1 MQNNSIYVGLSS
13 LITLERRMD
22 AIAHNVANVS
32 TVGFRGEGT
41 KFSSIV
47 SDKASDD
54 VSFATAGKSF
64 IRTEAGPMI
73 KTDNPLDVA
82 VKGDVWMSVSTPQ
95 GQIYTRDGRMNMLPT
110 GDLVTVTG
118 HPVLDVGGAPIV
130 LNPAGGAP
138 KISSDGAIYQNG
150 A

>member
-73 KTDNPLDVA
+73 KIR
-82 VKGDVWMSVSTPQ
+82 WMLRSRAMCGCLSPRRRARS
-95 GQIYTRDGRMNMLPT
+95 IR
-110 GDLVTVTG
+110 VTG
-118 HPVLDVGGAPIV
+118 A
-130 LNPAGGAP
+130 
-138 KISSDGAIYQNG
+138 
-150 A
+150 